1 MKKIFSKS
9 IFKFL
14 LVVGIFLLS
23 ANLCN
28 AVAGI
33 IVSPST
39 TTPVIHKGFTANINY
54 TVTGSITSCQVDTL
68 DIKGNSTSYSI
79 PAVASGTFLVSP
91 LVTTTYTVTCEYIS
105 TGGGS
110 TCYSYYPTCFIAD
123 TFVSMANGLTKKI
136 QDVKIGD
143 VLKGETTNNTV
154 LGLHDPKLEG
164 RKLYSFNGGR
174 YFVTAEHPFKTT
186 SGWKSIDP
194 KKTAEENIG
203 ITVTA
208 LQVGDTLITEN
219 GKVVLKTIDSK
230 NDKASTQLYN
240 FKLDG
245 DHTYY
250 ADGYLVHNKLA
261 C

>member
-1 MKKIFSKS
+1 MKKIFNKS
-9 IFKFL
+9 MLKFL
-14 LVVGIFLLS
+14 FVVGIFLIS

-28 AVAGI
+28 AA
-33 IVSPST
+33 IVVTPT
-39 TTPVIHKGFTANINY
+39 TPTPVIHKGGSATINY
-54 TVTGSITSCQVDTL
+54 AVTGSITGCYVDSH
-68 DIKGNSTSYSI
+68 DGNGPISI
-79 PAVASGTFLVSP
+79 PAKASGSFSVSP
-91 LVTTTYTVTCEYIS
+91 IVTTTYTVTCEYVLA
-105 TGGGS
+105 G
-110 TCYSYYPTCFIAD
+110 PTCDSYQVALNTCFTAD
-123 TFVSMANGLTKKI
+123 TKVLLSDGSSKNI